1 MFNLFG
7 FRKDSKKSTSEKE
20 VEGGFVIIGET
31 VEDQRQK
38 MQTMNITQPSTNVI
52 VQASKTSRPLPPHPV
67 DPKFPVAF
75 SNAGLPTAP
84 GPSSPGVETGS
95 YATAAAPALP
105 DLLGDIPFTL
115 APHVLAMQAGLP
127 LIPDM
132 LLSRDINYNLASFQ
146 YDFTLENSVLHNM

>member
-7 FRKDSKKSTSEKE
+7 FRKDTKKSTSEKE

-31 VEDQRQK
+31 VEEQRQK
-38 MQTMNITQPSTNVI
+38 MQTMNIAQPSTNVI
-52 VQASKTSRPLPPHPV
+52 VQASRTPRPLPPHPV
-67 DPKFPVAF
+67 DPKLPVDF
-75 SNAGLPTAP
+75 SNTGPAS
-84 GPSSPGVETGS
+84 PSSGLGPDS
-95 YATAAAPALP
+95 AASTLP

-127 LIPDM
+127 LIPDV